1 MSNTERSAPA
11 PDVRNVYEAGTTRKI
26 VFSLVFLLLLPFFVS
41 LWPMMF
47 WRITQNHWIGMPGF
61 IIMAVAF
68 TAIMGLLLIE
78 LLFSIR
84 SRVAFGD
91 KSVKITL
98 PAGRGATP
106 ALRYLNTEIPYDNVS
121 AVEVRREVY
130 GGAVAPVTMKGAR
143 VILKEGDPVKLGY
156 VNEANADPVMPFVE
170 IGEKIAARAGV
181 PINDLGHVRRSFA
194 NKIAGKRATG
204 EQLKPIT
211 PVEIDEINQRHDF
224 MMLGLVGL
232 LVVLIG
238 LGIAS
243 DRDHR
248 LFGAA
253 APPAGENAARPSAQ

>member
-1 MSNTERSAPA
+1 MSNAEKPASAA
-11 PDVRNVYEAGTTRKI
+11 AVRNVYEAGTTRKI
-26 VFSLVFLLLLPFFVS
+26 VFSIVFLLLLPFFVS
-41 LWPMMF
+41 VWPMMF
-47 WRITQNHWIGMPGF
+47 WRITQNQWLGMPGF
-61 IIMAVAF
+61 VIIAIAF
-68 TAIMGLLLIE
+68 TLIMGLLLVE
-78 LLFSIR
+78 LMFSIR

-106 ALRYLNTEIPYDNVS
+106 ALRYLQTEIPYDQVA

-143 VILKEGDPVKLGY
+143 VVLKEGDPIKLGY

-194 NKIAGKRATG
+194 KKVSGTRATG

-211 PVEIDEINQRHDF
+211 AAEIAEINQRHDWT
-224 MMLGLVGL
+224 MMGLIGL
-232 LVVLIG
+232 LVVLVG

-243 DRDHR
+243 DRDNR
-248 LFGAA
+248 LFGPG
-253 APPAGENAARPSAQ
+253 APPASESPAKPANP